1 MVEVFALHLAIASF
15 YGCEFLVTWNC
26 FHLANPLKARH
37 IHRTNDR
44 LGLPA
49 QIMWISRKN
58 WRGQR
63 IERHFM
69 ARTKGKTEFIK
80 WIPMLLDALRALG
93 GSAESRE
100 VCDWIANKVN
110 LPNEEREKRNKHNI
124 SRFENQVHWGRQ
136 YLVWEGLLDSSRRGV
151 WTLSQAGT
159 KAHLTEEQGHEL
171 VRRQAKLR
179 KTQSSTNG
187 KGSEQATPNPK
198 PEAEIV
204 DEITEVESPEFAE
217 EVKLLEVLQS
227 LSPSGFER
235 LCKRLL
241 HEYGLEK
248 VIVTGQ
254 SHDGGIDGSG
264 LLRLNPFV
272 TMKVLFQCK
281 RIRTSVSRA
290 QVGDFRNA
298 VMGRADKGILITTG
312 WFSPD
317 AEKEANREGVI
328 PIEMVDGERLVE
340 LFESKLL
347 GLRRK
352 EVFEVDY
359 SFFEQ
364 FR

>member
-1 MVEVFALHLAIASF
+1 
-15 YGCEFLVTWNC
+15 
-26 FHLANPLKARH
+26 
-37 IHRTNDR
+37 
-44 LGLPA
+44 
-49 QIMWISRKN
+49 
-58 WRGQR
+58 
-63 IERHFM
+63 M
-69 ARTKGKTEFIK
+69 ARTKGKTEFVK
-80 WIPMLLDALRALG
+80 WIPLLLDALRALG

-100 VCDWIANKVN
+100 VCDWIADKVN
-110 LPNEEREKRNKHNI
+110 LPNEEREKRNKLNI

-159 KAHLTEEQGHEL
+159 KAHLTEEQCYEL

-179 KTQSSTNG
+179 KGQSSANAKSAEKTTTTT
-187 KGSEQATPNPK
+187 KT
-198 PEAEIV
+198 EAEIV
-204 DEITEVESPEFAE
+204 GDTAEIEAPETAE
-217 EVKLLEVLQS
+217 EGKLLEVLQS
-227 LSPSGFER
+227 LSPDGFER

-248 VIVTGQ
+248 VVVTGK
-254 SHDGGIDGSG
+254 SHDGGIDGNG

-281 RIRTSVSRA
+281 KIRTSVSRA

-298 VMGRADKGILITTG
+298 VMGRADKGIFITTG

-317 AEKEANREGVI
+317 AEKEANREGVLQ
-328 PIEMVDGERLVE
+328 IELVDGDRLVE
-340 LFESKLL
+340 LFESKQL

-364 FR
+364 FK

>member
-1 MVEVFALHLAIASF
+1 MV
-15 YGCEFLVTWNC
+15 
-26 FHLANPLKARH
+26 
-37 IHRTNDR
+37 
-44 LGLPA
+44 
-49 QIMWISRKN
+49 
-58 WRGQR
+58 
-63 IERHFM
+63 
-69 ARTKGKTEFIK
+69 RTKGKTEFVK
-80 WIPMLLDALRALG
+80 WIPLLLDALRALG

-110 LPNEEREKRNKHNI
+110 LSNEEREKRNKLNI

-159 KAHLTEEQGHEL
+159 KAHLTEEQCYEL

-179 KTQSSTNG
+179 KGQSSANA
-187 KGSEQATPNPK
+187 KGAEQTTSATK
-198 PEAEIV
+198 TEAEIV
-204 DEITEVESPEFAE
+204 GDTAEIESPETAE
-217 EVKLLEVLQS
+217 EGKLLEVLQS
-227 LSPSGFER
+227 LSPDGFER

-248 VIVTGQ
+248 VVVTGK
-254 SHDGGIDGSG
+254 SHDGGIDGNG

-281 RIRTSVSRA
+281 KIRTSVSRA

-298 VMGRADKGILITTG
+298 VMGRADKGIFITTG

-317 AEKEANREGVI
+317 AEKEANREGVLQ
-328 PIEMVDGERLVE
+328 IELVDGDRLVE
-340 LFESKLL
+340 LFESKQL

-359 SFFEQ
+359 SFFDQ
-364 FR
+364 FK

>member
-1 MVEVFALHLAIASF
+1 
-15 YGCEFLVTWNC
+15 
-26 FHLANPLKARH
+26 
-37 IHRTNDR
+37 
-44 LGLPA
+44 
-49 QIMWISRKN
+49 
-58 WRGQR
+58 
-63 IERHFM
+63 M
-69 ARTKGKTEFIK
+69 ARTKGKTEFVK
-80 WIPMLLDALRALG
+80 WIPLLLDALRALG

-110 LPNEEREKRNKHNI
+110 LPNEEREKRNKLNI

-159 KAHLTEEQGHEL
+159 KAHLTEEQCYEL

-179 KTQSSTNG
+179 KGQSSANA
-187 KGSEQATPNPK
+187 KGAEQTTSATTT
-198 PEAEIV
+198 EAEIV
-204 DEITEVESPEFAE
+204 GDTAEIESPETAE
-217 EVKLLEVLQS
+217 EGKLLEVLQS
-227 LSPSGFER
+227 LSPDGFER

-248 VIVTGQ
+248 VAVTGK
-254 SHDGGIDGSG
+254 SHDGGIDGNG

-281 RIRTSVSRA
+281 KIRSSVSRA

-298 VMGRADKGILITTG
+298 VMGRADKGIFITTG

-317 AEKEANREGVI
+317 AEKEANREGVLQ
-328 PIEMVDGERLVE
+328 IELVDGDRLVE
-340 LFESKLL
+340 LFESKQL

-364 FR
+364 FK